1 MKAVNRSSRLL
12 EIIQILRA
20 ARRPVTARTLADALE
35 VTQRTIYRDITVLQ
49 SMRIPID
56 GAAGVGYALGTRC
69 YLPPLTFSGE
79 EIDAIV
85 VGLSLLGRTG
95 DHSLQVAASRVAR
108 KIADVIP
115 GPGQIDMESTPL
127 RVSLW
132 NSVPPSPIDLGV
144 VREAI
149 RDERKLEVQ
158 YTDAASQ
165 CTARRLRPIALLYYD
180 DCVILA
186 AWCELRRDF
195 RHFRIDRFNTCH
207 AMAGRFKGEGA
218 RLRAA
223 WQAVHSAS
231 I

>member
-1 MKAVNRSSRLL
+1 
-12 EIIQILRA
+12 
-20 ARRPVTARTLADALE
+20 VTARTLADALE
-35 VTQRTIYRDITVLQ
+35 VTQRTIYRDIVALQ

-56 GAAGVGYALGTRC
+56 GAAGIGYVLGTRC

-95 DHSLQVAASRVAR
+95 DRPLQIAASRVVR
-108 KIADVIP
+108 KISNALP
-115 GPGQIDMESTPL
+115 GAAPIDMESTPL

-132 NSVPPSPIDLGV
+132 NSVPPSPIDLGI
-144 VREAI
+144 VRQAI

-165 CTARRLRPIALLYYD
+165 LTARTVRPIALVYYV

-186 AWCELRRDF
+186 AWCELRQDF
-195 RHFRIDRFNTCH
+195 RHFRIDRFKACH
-207 AMAGRFKGEGA
+207 TMARGFKGEGT

-223 WQAVHSAS
+223 WQAVHLAS